1 MERSLKL
8 VAIGYLPIKQK
19 RIMKKDFEL
28 LKKDT
33 EVIYDGIR
41 TKITGGVIVK
51 LLSNYMEDIWDYLTE
66 KYPEKDFSEGEA
78 WDYDP
83 RFQYFEYDGVGDE
96 YIVLSL
102 DDMSENDIDWE
113 YDYVLIDTSDIPS
126 YLQDLNKIVCLT
138 DIDVAHNIH
147 DLTDEQLKELH
158 GEVCIG
164 SMCYSDYNN
173 SFFLDRSEL
182 SGYCESYE
190 EWLEEKGIED
200 SPEEFSYYMR
210 EAA

>member
-1 MERSLKL
+1 M
-8 VAIGYLPIKQK
+8 
-19 RIMKKDFEL
+19 
-28 LKKDT
+28 
-33 EVIYDGIR
+33 
-41 TKITGGVIVK
+41 K

-66 KYPEKDFSEGEA
+66 KYPEKDFSDGEA

-113 YDYVLIDTSDIPS
+113 YDYVFIDTSDIPS

-138 DIDVAHNIH
+138 DIDVAHNIY
-147 DLTDEQLKELH
+147 DLTDEQLKELRR
-158 GEVCIG
+158 EVRIG
-164 SMCYSDYNN
+164 SMYYSDYNN
-173 SFFLDRSEL
+173 SFFIDRSEL
-182 SGYCESYE
+182 SDYCESYE

-200 SPEEFSYYMR
+200 SPDEFSYYMR
-210 EAA
+210 EVA

>member
-1 MERSLKL
+1 
-8 VAIGYLPIKQK
+8 
-19 RIMKKDFEL
+19 MKKDFEL
-28 LKKDT
+28 LKNET
-33 EVIYDGIR
+33 EVIYNGIR
-41 TKITGGVIVK
+41 TKITGGGVIVK

-66 KYPEKDFSEGEA
+66 KYPDEDFSDGDA

-126 YLQDLNKIVCLT
+126 YLQDLNRIVCLT
-138 DIDVAHNIH
+138 DIDVAHNIY
-147 DLTDEQLKELH
+147 DLNDEQLKELR
-158 GEVCIG
+158 GEVRIG
-164 SMCYSDYNN
+164 SMYYSDYNN

-182 SGYCESYE
+182 IGYCESYE

-210 EAA
+210 EVA

>member
-1 MERSLKL
+1 M
-8 VAIGYLPIKQK
+8 
-19 RIMKKDFEL
+19 
-28 LKKDT
+28 KKDT
-33 EVIYDGIR
+33 EVIYNGIR

-66 KYPEKDFSEGEA
+66 KYPEKDFSDGDA

-126 YLQDLNKIVCLT
+126 YLQDLNRIVCLT
-138 DIDVAHNIH
+138 DIDVAHNIY

-164 SMCYSDYNN
+164 SMYYSDYNN

-182 SGYCESYE
+182 IGYCESYE

-210 EAA
+210 EVA

>member
-1 MERSLKL
+1 
-8 VAIGYLPIKQK
+8 
-19 RIMKKDFEL
+19 MKKDFEL
-28 LKKDT
+28 LKKPT
-33 EVIYDGIR
+33 EIIYNGIR

-83 RFQYFEYDGVGDE
+83 RFQYFKYDEVGEE

-102 DDMSENDIDWE
+102 DEMSEKDIDWE
-113 YDYVLIDTSDIPS
+113 YDYVLVDTSAFPTYERWTMDSI
-126 YLQDLNKIVCLT
+126 ICLT
-138 DIDVAHNIH
+138 DVDVAHDIH
-147 DLTDEQLKELH
+147 DLTDEQLQELR

-164 SMCYSDYNN
+164 SYFSADYNN

-182 SGYCESYE
+182 IGYCESYE
-190 EWLEEKGIED
+190 EWLEEKCIED

-210 EAA
+210 EVA

>member
-1 MERSLKL
+1 
-8 VAIGYLPIKQK
+8 
-19 RIMKKDFEL
+19 MKKDFEL
-28 LKKDT
+28 LKKPT
-33 EVIYDGIR
+33 EVIYNGIR

-51 LLSNYMEDIWDYLTE
+51 LMSNYMDDIWDYLTE
-66 KYPEKDFSEGEA
+66 KYHEKDFSEGDA

-83 RFQYFEYDGVGDE
+83 RFQYFKYDEVGEE

-102 DDMSENDIDWE
+102 DEMSEKDIDWD
-113 YDYVLIDTSDIPS
+113 YDYVLVDTSAFPTYERWTMDSI
-126 YLQDLNKIVCLT
+126 ICLT
-138 DIDVAHNIH
+138 DVDVAHDIH
-147 DLTDEQLKELH
+147 DLTDEQLQELR

-164 SMCYSDYNN
+164 SYFSADYNN

-182 SGYCESYE
+182 SCYCESYD

-210 EAA
+210 EVA

>member
-1 MERSLKL
+1 
-8 VAIGYLPIKQK
+8 
-19 RIMKKDFEL
+19 MKKDFEL
-28 LKKDT
+28 LKKPT
-33 EVIYDGIR
+33 EVIYNGIR

-51 LLSNYMEDIWDYLTE
+51 LLSNYMEDIWDYLTD
-66 KYPEKDFSEGEA
+66 KYPEKDFSEGDS

-83 RFQYFEYDGVGDE
+83 RFQYFKYDEVGEE

-102 DDMSENDIDWE
+102 DEMSEKDIDWE
-113 YDYVLIDTSDIPS
+113 YDYVLVDTSAFPTYERWTMDSI
-126 YLQDLNKIVCLT
+126 ICLT
-138 DIDVAHNIH
+138 DVDVAHDIH
-147 DLTDEQLKELH
+147 DLTDEQLQELR

-164 SMCYSDYNN
+164 SYFSSDYNN

-182 SGYCESYE
+182 SCYCESYE

-210 EAA
+210 EVA

>member
-1 MERSLKL
+1 MRN
-8 VAIGYLPIKQK
+8 
-19 RIMKKDFEL
+19 DFEL
-28 LKKDT
+28 LKKPT
-33 EVIYDGIR
+33 EVIYNGIR
-41 TKITGGVIVK
+41 TKITGVGVIVK

-66 KYPEKDFSEGEA
+66 KYPENDFSEGEA

-113 YDYVLIDTSDIPS
+113 YDYVLIDTSGIPS

-138 DIDVAHNIH
+138 DIDVAHNIY
-147 DLTDEQLKELH
+147 DLTDEQLKELR
-158 GEVCIG
+158 GEVSIG
-164 SMCYSDYNN
+164 SMYYSDYNN

-182 SGYCESYE
+182 IGYCESYE

-210 EAA
+210 EVA

>member
-1 MERSLKL
+1 
-8 VAIGYLPIKQK
+8 
-19 RIMKKDFEL
+19 MKKDFEL
-28 LKKDT
+28 LKKPT
-33 EVIYDGIR
+33 EVIYNGIR

-66 KYPEKDFSEGEA
+66 KYPEEDFSEGDA

-113 YDYVLIDTSDIPS
+113 YDYMLIDTSDIPS
-126 YLQDLNKIVCLT
+126 YLQDLNRIVCLT
-138 DIDVAHNIH
+138 DIDVANDIY
-147 DLTDEQLKELH
+147 DLNDEQLKELH
-158 GEVCIG
+158 EEVRIG
-164 SMCYSDYNN
+164 SMYYSDYNN

-182 SGYCESYE
+182 IGYCESYE

-210 EAA
+210 EVA

>member
-1 MERSLKL
+1 
-8 VAIGYLPIKQK
+8 
-19 RIMKKDFEL
+19 MKKDFEL
-28 LKKDT
+28 LKKPT
-33 EVIYDGIR
+33 EVIYNGIR
-41 TKITGGVIVK
+41 TKITCGVIVK

-83 RFQYFEYDGVGDE
+83 RFQYFKYDEVGEE

-102 DDMSENDIDWE
+102 DEMSEKYIDWE
-113 YDYVLIDTSDIPS
+113 YDYVLVDTSAFPTYERWTMDSI
-126 YLQDLNKIVCLT
+126 ICLT
-138 DIDVAHNIH
+138 DVDVAHDIH
-147 DLTDEQLKELH
+147 DLTDEQLQELR

-164 SMCYSDYNN
+164 SYFSSDYNN

-182 SGYCESYE
+182 SCYCDSYD

-210 EAA
+210 EVA

>member
-1 MERSLKL
+1 
-8 VAIGYLPIKQK
+8 
-19 RIMKKDFEL
+19 MKKDFEL
-28 LKKDT
+28 LKNDT
-33 EVIYDGIR
+33 EVIYNGIR
-41 TKITGGVIVK
+41 TKITGGFIVK
-51 LLSNYMEDIWDYLTE
+51 LLSNYMEDIWDYLAE
-66 KYPEKDFSEGEA
+66 KYPEEDFSDGDA

-113 YDYVLIDTSDIPS
+113 YDYMLIDTSGIPS
-126 YLQDLNKIVCLT
+126 YLQDLNRIVCLT
-138 DIDVAHNIH
+138 DIDVANDIY
-147 DLTDEQLKELH
+147 DLNDEQLKELH
-158 GEVCIG
+158 GEVRIG
-164 SMCYSDYNN
+164 SMYYSDYNN

-182 SGYCESYE
+182 IGYCESYE

-210 EAA
+210 EVA

>member
-1 MERSLKL
+1 
-8 VAIGYLPIKQK
+8 
-19 RIMKKDFEL
+19 MKKDFEL

-33 EVIYDGIR
+33 EIIYNGIR
-41 TKITGGVIVK
+41 TKITGGGVIVK

-66 KYPEKDFSEGEA
+66 KYPENDFSDGDA

-126 YLQDLNKIVCLT
+126 YLQDLNRIVCLT
-138 DIDVAHNIH
+138 DIDVAHDIY

-158 GEVCIG
+158 GEVRIG
-164 SMCYSDYNN
+164 SMYCSDYNN

-182 SGYCESYE
+182 IGYCESYE

-200 SPEEFSYYMR
+200 SPDEFSYYMR
-210 EAA
+210 EVA

>member
-1 MERSLKL
+1 
-8 VAIGYLPIKQK
+8 
-19 RIMKKDFEL
+19 MKKDFEL
-28 LKKDT
+28 LKKPT
-33 EVIYDGIR
+33 EVIYNGIR
-41 TKITGGVIVK
+41 TKITGGGVIVK

-66 KYPEKDFSEGEA
+66 KYPEKDFCEGDA

-83 RFQYFEYDGVGDE
+83 RFQYFKYDEVGEE

-102 DDMSENDIDWE
+102 DEMSEKDIDWE
-113 YDYVLIDTSDIPS
+113 YDYVLVDTSAFPTYERWVMDSI
-126 YLQDLNKIVCLT
+126 ICLT
-138 DIDVAHNIH
+138 DVDVAHDIH
-147 DLTDEQLKELH
+147 DLTDEQLQELR

-164 SMCYSDYNN
+164 SYFSADYNN

-182 SGYCESYE
+182 SCYCDSYD

-210 EAA
+210 EVA

>member
-1 MERSLKL
+1 
-8 VAIGYLPIKQK
+8 
-19 RIMKKDFEL
+19 MKKDFEL

-33 EVIYDGIR
+33 EVIYNGIR
-41 TKITGGVIVK
+41 TKITGGVVVK

-66 KYPEKDFSEGEA
+66 KYPDKDFSDCDA

-126 YLQDLNKIVCLT
+126 YLQDLNRIVCLT
-138 DIDVAHNIH
+138 DIDVAHNIY
-147 DLTDEQLKELH
+147 DLTDEQLKELR
-158 GEVCIG
+158 GEVRIG
-164 SMCYSDYNN
+164 SMYYSDYNN

-182 SGYCESYE
+182 IGYCESYE

-210 EAA
+210 EVA

>member
-1 MERSLKL
+1 
-8 VAIGYLPIKQK
+8 
-19 RIMKKDFEL
+19 MKKP
-28 LKKDT
+28 T
-33 EVIYDGIR
+33 EVIYNGIR
-41 TKITGGVIVK
+41 TKITGGGVIVK

-66 KYPEKDFSEGEA
+66 KYPEKDFSDGDA

-83 RFQYFEYDGVGDE
+83 RFQYFKYDEVGEE

-102 DDMSENDIDWE
+102 DEMSEKDIDWE
-113 YDYVLIDTSDIPS
+113 YDYVLVDTSSFPTYERWTMDSI
-126 YLQDLNKIVCLT
+126 ICLT
-138 DIDVAHNIH
+138 DVDVAHDIH
-147 DLTDEQLKELH
+147 DLTDEQLQELR

-164 SMCYSDYNN
+164 SYFSADYNN

-182 SGYCESYE
+182 SCYCDSYD

-210 EAA
+210 EVA

>member
-1 MERSLKL
+1 
-8 VAIGYLPIKQK
+8 
-19 RIMKKDFEL
+19 MKKP
-28 LKKDT
+28 T
-33 EVIYDGIR
+33 EVIYNGIR
-41 TKITGGVIVK
+41 TKITGGGVIVK

-66 KYPEKDFSEGEA
+66 KYPEEDFSEGDA

-126 YLQDLNKIVCLT
+126 YLQDLNRIVRLT
-138 DIDVAHNIH
+138 DIDVEHNIY
-147 DLTDEQLKELH
+147 DLTDEQLKELR
-158 GEVCIG
+158 GEVRIG
-164 SMCYSDYNN
+164 SMYYSDYNN

-182 SGYCESYE
+182 SDYCESYE

-210 EAA
+210 EVA

>member
-1 MERSLKL
+1 
-8 VAIGYLPIKQK
+8 
-19 RIMKKDFEL
+19 MKKDFEL
-28 LKKDT
+28 LKKPT
-33 EVIYDGIR
+33 EVIYNGIR
-41 TKITGGVIVK
+41 TKITCGVIVK

-66 KYPEKDFSEGEA
+66 KYPEKDFSDGEA

-83 RFQYFEYDGVGDE
+83 RFQYFKYDEVGEE

-102 DDMSENDIDWE
+102 DEMSEKDIDWE
-113 YDYVLIDTSDIPS
+113 YDYVLVDTSAFPTYERWTMDSI
-126 YLQDLNKIVCLT
+126 ICLS
-138 DIDVAHNIH
+138 DVDVAHDIH
-147 DLTDEQLKELH
+147 DLTDEQLQELR

-164 SMCYSDYNN
+164 SYFSSDYNN

-182 SGYCESYE
+182 SCYCDSYD

-210 EAA
+210 EVA

>member
-1 MERSLKL
+1 
-8 VAIGYLPIKQK
+8 
-19 RIMKKDFEL
+19 MKKDFEL
-28 LKKDT
+28 LKKPT
-33 EVIYDGIR
+33 EVIYNGIR

-51 LLSNYMEDIWDYLTE
+51 LLSNHMEDIWDYLTE

-83 RFQYFEYDGVGDE
+83 RFQYFKYDEAGEE

-102 DDMSENDIDWE
+102 DEMSEKDIDWE
-113 YDYVLIDTSDIPS
+113 YDYVLVDTSAFPTYERWTMDSI
-126 YLQDLNKIVCLT
+126 ICLT
-138 DIDVAHNIH
+138 DIDVENSIY
-147 DLTDEQLKELH
+147 DLTDEQLRELR

-164 SMCYSDYNN
+164 SYFSADYNN
-173 SFFLDRSEL
+173 SFFLDRSKL
-182 SGYCESYE
+182 SCYCDSYD

-210 EAA
+210 EVA

>member
-1 MERSLKL
+1 
-8 VAIGYLPIKQK
+8 
-19 RIMKKDFEL
+19 MKKP
-28 LKKDT
+28 T
-33 EVIYDGIR
+33 EVIYNGIR
-41 TKITGGVIVK
+41 TKITGGGVIVK

-66 KYPEKDFSEGEA
+66 KYPEKDFSDGDA

-83 RFQYFEYDGVGDE
+83 RFQYFKYDEVGEE

-102 DDMSENDIDWE
+102 DEMSEKDIDWE
-113 YDYVLIDTSDIPS
+113 YDYVLVDTSAFPTYERWTMDSI
-126 YLQDLNKIVCLT
+126 ICLT
-138 DIDVAHNIH
+138 DVDVAHDIH
-147 DLTDEQLKELH
+147 DLTDDQLKELR

-164 SMCYSDYNN
+164 SYFSADYNN

-182 SGYCESYE
+182 SCYCDSYD

-210 EAA
+210 EVA

>member
-1 MERSLKL
+1 
-8 VAIGYLPIKQK
+8 
-19 RIMKKDFEL
+19 MKKDFEL
-28 LKKDT
+28 LKKPT
-33 EVIYDGIR
+33 EVIYNGIR

-83 RFQYFEYDGVGDE
+83 RFQYFKYDEVGEE

-102 DDMSENDIDWE
+102 DEMSEKDIDWE
-113 YDYVLIDTSDIPS
+113 YDYVLVDTSAFPTYERWTMDSI
-126 YLQDLNKIVCLT
+126 ICLT
-138 DIDVAHNIH
+138 DIDVENSIY
-147 DLTDEQLKELH
+147 DLTDEQLRELR

-164 SMCYSDYNN
+164 SYFSADYNN
-173 SFFLDRSEL
+173 SFFLDRSKL
-182 SGYCESYE
+182 SCYCDSYD

-210 EAA
+210 EVA

>member
-1 MERSLKL
+1 
-8 VAIGYLPIKQK
+8 
-19 RIMKKDFEL
+19 MKKDFEL
-28 LKKDT
+28 LKNET
-33 EVIYDGIR
+33 EVIYNGIR
-41 TKITGGVIVK
+41 TKITGGVIVR

-66 KYPEKDFSEGEA
+66 KYPEKDFSDGDE

-83 RFQYFEYDGVGDE
+83 RFQYFEYDGIGDE

-126 YLQDLNKIVCLT
+126 YLQDLNRIVCLT
-138 DIDVAHNIH
+138 DIDVAHNIY
-147 DLTDEQLKELH
+147 DLNDEQLKELR
-158 GEVCIG
+158 GEVRIG
-164 SMCYSDYNN
+164 SMYYSDYNN

-182 SGYCESYE
+182 IGYCESYE
-190 EWLEEKGIED
+190 EWLEEKCIED

-210 EAA
+210 EVA

>member
-1 MERSLKL
+1 
-8 VAIGYLPIKQK
+8 
-19 RIMKKDFEL
+19 MKKDFEL
-28 LKKDT
+28 LKKPT
-33 EVIYDGIR
+33 EVIYNGIR
-41 TKITGGVIVK
+41 TKITGGGVIVK

-66 KYPEKDFSEGEA
+66 KYPDEDFSDGDA

-126 YLQDLNKIVCLT
+126 YLQDLNRIVCLT
-138 DIDVAHNIH
+138 DIDVAHNIY
-147 DLTDEQLKELH
+147 DLTDEQLKELR
-158 GEVCIG
+158 GEVRIG
-164 SMCYSDYNN
+164 SMYYSDYNN
-173 SFFLDRSEL
+173 SFFIDRSEL
-182 SGYCESYE
+182 IGYCESYE

-200 SPEEFSYYMR
+200 SPDEFSYYMR
-210 EAA
+210 

>member
-1 MERSLKL
+1 
-8 VAIGYLPIKQK
+8 
-19 RIMKKDFEL
+19 MKKDFEL
-28 LKKDT
+28 LKKGTD
-33 EVIYDGIR
+33 VIYNGIR
-41 TKITGGVIVK
+41 TKITGGGVIVK

-66 KYPEKDFSEGEA
+66 KYPDEDFSEGDA

-126 YLQDLNKIVCLT
+126 YLQDLNRIVCLT
-138 DIDVAHNIH
+138 DIDVSHNIY
-147 DLTDEQLKELH
+147 DLTDEQLKELR
-158 GEVCIG
+158 GEVRIG
-164 SMCYSDYNN
+164 SMYYSDYNN

-182 SGYCESYE
+182 IGYCESYE
-190 EWLEEKGIED
+190 EWLEKKGIED

-210 EAA
+210 EVA

>member
-1 MERSLKL
+1 
-8 VAIGYLPIKQK
+8 
-19 RIMKKDFEL
+19 MKKDFEL
-28 LKKDT
+28 LKKPT
-33 EVIYDGIR
+33 EVIYNGIR

-66 KYPEKDFSEGEA
+66 KYPEKDFSDGEA

-83 RFQYFEYDGVGDE
+83 RFQYFKYDEVGEE

-102 DDMSENDIDWE
+102 DEMSEKDIDWE
-113 YDYVLIDTSDIPS
+113 YDYVLVDTSAFPTYERWTMDSI
-126 YLQDLNKIVCLT
+126 IFLT
-138 DIDVAHNIH
+138 DVDVAHDIH
-147 DLTDEQLKELH
+147 DLTDEQLKELR

-164 SMCYSDYNN
+164 SCFSADYNN

-182 SGYCESYE
+182 SCYCDSYD

-210 EAA
+210 EVA

>member
-1 MERSLKL
+1 
-8 VAIGYLPIKQK
+8 
-19 RIMKKDFEL
+19 MKKP
-28 LKKDT
+28 T
-33 EVIYDGIR
+33 EVIYNGIR
-41 TKITGGVIVK
+41 TKITGGGVIVK

-66 KYPEKDFSEGEA
+66 KYPENDFSEGDA

-126 YLQDLNKIVCLT
+126 YLQDLNRIVCLA
-138 DIDVAHNIH
+138 DIDVAHNIY
-147 DLTDEQLKELH
+147 DLTDEQLKELR

-164 SMCYSDYNN
+164 SMYCSDYNN

-182 SGYCESYE
+182 IGYCESYE

-210 EAA
+210 EVA